1 MLLLSCRMS
10 DLLLP
15 FLLLM
20 DDDAL
25 AFWCF
30 VSLMQRMGARHN
42 FAVDERGIFGQ
53 LRLLGQVRSTAQH
66 TARHMLMPELQLV
79 QPVHSVL
86 RAHGSPAPAAVVL
99 VWVLACLLAGV
110 GVQRWAADVPA
121 EAPGCSGVPLC
132 VPHGGG
138 HDAQGHAHAQ
148 SEHACM
154 VVGWHMC
161 LPDTQLI
168 VLL

>member
-1 MLLLSCRMS
+1 MS

-53 LRLLGQVRSTAQH
+53 LRLLGQVRTAQH
-66 TARHMLMPELQLV
+66 GTAQHNTAAQHGTAMQGI
-79 QPVHSVL
+79 L
-86 RAHGSPAPAAVVL
+86 RCIDTG
-99 VWVLACLLAGV
+99 GV
-110 GVQRWAADVPA
+110 
-121 EAPGCSGVPLC
+121 
-132 VPHGGG
+132 
-138 HDAQGHAHAQ
+138 AQWL
-148 SEHACM
+148 S
-154 VVGWHMC
+154 
-161 LPDTQLI
+161 
-168 VLL
+168 

>member
-1 MLLLSCRMS
+1 MS

-53 LRLLGQVRSTAQH
+53 LRLLGQVRK
-66 TARHMLMPELQLV
+66 RGGG
-79 QPVHSVL
+79 
-86 RAHGSPAPAAVVL
+86 RAHQQ
-99 VWVLACLLAGV
+99 V
-110 GVQRWAADVPA
+110 G
-121 EAPGCSGVPLC
+121 
-132 VPHGGG
+132 
-138 HDAQGHAHAQ
+138 QGLDQ
-148 SEHACM
+148 
-154 VVGWHMC
+154 
-161 LPDTQLI
+161 
-168 VLL
+168 

>member
-1 MLLLSCRMS
+1 MS

-53 LRLLGQVRSTAQH
+53 LRLLGQVRT
-66 TARHMLMPELQLV
+66 
-79 QPVHSVL
+79 
-86 RAHGSPAPAAVVL
+86 PANRVSHIAAV
-99 VWVLACLLAGV
+99 LAHPCCCCWWCCAVTNSCLLPPPLLC
-110 GVQRWAADVPA
+110 W
-121 EAPGCSGVPLC
+121 CSR
-132 VPHGGG
+132 
-138 HDAQGHAHAQ
+138 
-148 SEHACM
+148 
-154 VVGWHMC
+154 
-161 LPDTQLI
+161 
-168 VLL
+168 VLLPGA

>member
-1 MLLLSCRMS
+1 MS

-53 LRLLGQVRSTAQH
+53 LRLLGQVRT
-66 TARHMLMPELQLV
+66 
-79 QPVHSVL
+79 
-86 RAHGSPAPAAVVL
+86 PASGVSYISSC
-99 VWVLACLLAGV
+99 ACLSL
-110 GVQRWAADVPA
+110 
-121 EAPGCSGVPLC
+121 L
-132 VPHGGG
+132 
-138 HDAQGHAHAQ
+138 
-148 SEHACM
+148 M
-154 VVGWHMC
+154 LLLVVAVRSH
-161 LPDTQLI
+161 
-168 VLL
+168 

>member
-1 MLLLSCRMS
+1 MHAQPAAWVVTFDTSRGQHACLSLLSTAHVMVCCLLLSCRMS

-53 LRLLGQVRSTAQH
+53 LRLLFQVGSAAHHSTAQRGTHWRLRQDTCSQQRVNH
-66 TARHMLMPELQLV
+66 TWH
-79 QPVHSVL
+79 
-86 RAHGSPAPAAVVL
+86 AHGSTATVAVVDAC
-99 VWVLACLLAGV
+99 VLAGAGV
-110 GVQRWAADVPA
+110 Q
-121 EAPGCSGVPLC
+121 
-132 VPHGGG
+132 
-138 HDAQGHAHAQ
+138 
-148 SEHACM
+148 
-154 VVGWHMC
+154 
-161 LPDTQLI
+161 
-168 VLL
+168 